1 MNIKPL
7 GDRIV
12 VKPDEFQQTTAS
24 GIVIAGA
31 TDTATDTGTVV
42 AVGPEVSD
50 IKPADQILFVK
61 NTGAEIQLDGETY
74 VTLKLEEVVGTNNS
88 ELQPVQDVIVCS
100 DPDFGDQ
107 QTQAGIIIKS
117 NIKESQGITSRWMRV
132 HKIGPKVDFVKPG
145 QWLLVEYG
153 RWTAEFT
160 ADGIE
165 TLHRVDPKGCMAVAD
180 EKPDTLYYNSDKV
193 TAEKRTIA

>member
-1 MNIKPL
+1 MKIKPL
-7 GDRIV
+7 GNRIV

-50 IKPADQILFVK
+50 INPDDRILFVK
-61 NTGAEIQLDGETY
+61 DTGAEIQLDGEKYITM
-74 VTLKLEEVVGTNNS
+74 TLEEVVGTINS
-88 ELQPVQDVIVCS
+88 DLEPVQDVIVCS

-117 NIKESQGITSRWMRV
+117 NIDQSQGITSRWMRV

-153 RWTAEFT
+153 RWTSEFT
-160 ADGIE
+160 ADGID
-165 TLHRVDPKGCMAVAD
+165 TLHRVDPKGCMAVSD
-180 EKPDTLYYNSDKV
+180 EKPDTLYYNSSTV
-193 TAEKRTIA
+193 TADKRTLA